1 MAYLPAMTDTPPR
14 HLPLALLYGALCHG
28 LFALAGLAMVWGLF
42 TGLTQTWGNVPWPW
56 AALTN
61 ALLLLQFPLGHSLL
75 LTDRGRR
82 VLSRLAPAPYGTT
95 LATTTYATIASAQ
108 LLALFTL
115 WTPTGIV
122 IWQAEGAAYWIMCAL
137 FAASWLILAKAS
149 FDAGPEVQ
157 GGWLGW
163 TALAGGIKPV
173 FPDMPETGLFRV
185 IRQPIYAGFALTL
198 WTMPTWSVDQVTLA
212 LAYTAYC
219 LLAPRLKERR
229 FTRVDGDRVRAYQA
243 RVPYWIPRLTALWSR
258 KDA

>member
-1 MAYLPAMTDTPPR
+1 MADPAPR

-28 LFALAGLAMVWGLF
+28 TFALAGLAMVWGLF
-42 TGLTQTWGNVPWPW
+42 TGLTQAFGAVPYPW
-56 AALTN
+56 ALLAN
-61 ALLLLQFPLGHSLL
+61 AALLLQFPLGHSLL

-82 VLSRLAPAPYGTT
+82 VLARLAPEPFGTT
-95 LATTTYATIASAQ
+95 LATTTYAFIASLQ

-115 WTPTGIV
+115 WTPSGIV
-122 IWQAEGAAYWIMCAL
+122 LWQAEGAAYWLMCAL

-163 TALAGGIKPV
+163 TALARGIKPV
-173 FPDMPETGLFRV
+173 FPDMPQTGLFRV

-198 WTMPTWSVDQVTLA
+198 WTMPTWTADQVALA
-212 LAYTAYC
+212 TAYTAYC

-229 FTRVDGDRVRAYQA
+229 FARFYGNRFRTYQA
-243 RVPYWIPRLTALWSR
+243 RVPYWIPRLPNLRSR